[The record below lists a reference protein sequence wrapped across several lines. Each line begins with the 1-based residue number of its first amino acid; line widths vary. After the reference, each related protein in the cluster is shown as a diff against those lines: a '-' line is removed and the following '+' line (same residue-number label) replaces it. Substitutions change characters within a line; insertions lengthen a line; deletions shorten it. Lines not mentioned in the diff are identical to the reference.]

1 MSVAGNIQTWYYKKR
16 GKMEEIYPVKVE
28 KFRVKG
34 LNQAEKEELA
44 DKAEDEDEEIDWS
57 ELNIVFDSFD
67 RGRTIID
74 DEDEREYFELM
85 NEPQAEGKVNYN
97 DLDNFVQEPLTSI
110 VMISRQ
116 SFVPVRRE
124 FAKEEEMDDGSGWP
138 KLKYM
143 FSLESYVDY
152 MKEEWR
158 VTRSMA
164 ENESEKW
171 WQDRTIQ
178 AVMMALGFGIF
189 FILASYGSGELYLK
203 PFTEQLASF
212 ETVLEQYMQQNG
224 GVPNQ

>member
-1 MSVAGNIQTWYYKKR
+1 
-16 GKMEEIYPVKVE
+16 MEEIYPVKVE

-44 DKAEDEDEEIDWS
+44 DDSENVDEIDWS
-57 ELNIVFDSFD
+57 KLNIVFDSFD

-74 DEDEREYFELM
+74 DEEDREYFELM

-116 SFVPVRRE
+116 KFVPVRRE
-124 FAKEEEMDDGSGWP
+124 FDKQEKMDDPSGWP

-143 FSLESYVDY
+143 FSLESYLDWAR
-152 MKEEWR
+152 EDWR

>member
-34 LNQAEKEELA
+34 LN
-44 DKAEDEDEEIDWS
+44 KAERKELEEEVEEGGEIDW
-57 ELNIVFDSFD
+57 EDLNIVFDSFD

-74 DEDEREYFELM
+74 DEEDREYFELM
-85 NEPQAEGKVNYN
+85 NESQAEGKVNYN
-97 DLDNFVQEPLTSI
+97 DLDNFVQQPLTSI

-116 SFVPVRRE
+116 SFVPVKRE
-124 FAKEEEMDDGSGWP
+124 FDKTEEMGDGSGWP

-143 FSLESYVDY
+143 FSLESYIDY

-164 ENESEKW
+164 DNESEKW

-212 ETVLEQYMQQNG
+212 ETALEQYMQQNG